1 MGNDDG
7 SSQAVRLNPWDTQ
20 SLGGLGF
27 SLMEFDSQITHLL
40 NRNNSSTN
48 FAFYI
53 SGNESAWQ
61 IIFSISLARGE
72 ND

>member
-7 SSQAVRLNPWDTQ
+7 SSQAVRLNEQDMQ
-20 SLGGLGF
+20 SLEGLGC
-27 SLMEFDSQITHLL
+27 SSKEFNSQITHHW
-40 NRNNSSTN
+40 NGNNSSTN

-53 SGNESAWQ
+53 SENKSAWQ